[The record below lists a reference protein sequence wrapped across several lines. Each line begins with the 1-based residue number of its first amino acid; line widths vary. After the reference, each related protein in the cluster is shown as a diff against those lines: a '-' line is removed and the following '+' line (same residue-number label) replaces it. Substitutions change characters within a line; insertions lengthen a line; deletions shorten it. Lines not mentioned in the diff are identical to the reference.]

1 MRREA
6 SGLADL
12 SWAGALCTS
21 GQELQLGTSDY
32 GGLTL
37 PGRPVSCREGRT
49 FWKHGLCTFRLVR
62 GLASGS
68 GPPGTFSAFP
78 SWHPWVAL
86 RGWRAWGGRSGLA
99 WALLSPPAPTPTPR
113 RAPSSGDDPC
123 AGAGVP
129 GGVEVGVLSAL
140 GAGCSKESL
149 ALLSAGVRPPSVPSR
164 GRGHSPDVMEGDWG
178 RAFWA
183 GQIPERGTWTL
194 GRLRVK
200 VRVDCLSLWTVLSCE
215 GLRVLQRT

>member
-1 MRREA
+1 MHFQA
-6 SGLADL
+6 CKG
-12 SWAGALCTS
+12 
-21 GQELQLGTSDY
+21 
-32 GGLTL
+32 
-37 PGRPVSCREGRT
+37 SC
-49 FWKHGLCTFRLVR
+49 FWVR
-62 GLASGS
+62 
-68 GPPGTFSAFP
+68 P
-78 SWHPWVAL
+78 SWDFLCISLLAPV
-86 RGWRAWGGRSGLA
+86 GGSQRVEGLGRQVPGLA